1 MNKKLTKYL
10 VLALVAVIA
19 FAGCTNPAGPKIT
32 PEVPPE
38 VPTVTDPLRIFID
51 VGDFVIYVNQTDRSK
66 ILTATTL
73 PSDTDTDFAW
83 KITNDPDDVAFM
95 DPPITTIVPPYNSS
109 VTVTADY
116 EKLGFSQITVT
127 ATRGTETASTTVYCY
142 SLFDVRG
149 VDGVGGTIWVNAAN
163 NAYQLN
169 DNNTFSYAAVYAGG
183 PITGTD
189 GTYASTGTIVTLTD
203 TDSTTS
209 YVIGFNGTKWELAGG
224 WILQ

>member
-1 MNKKLTKYL
+1 MKRKLTKYFAL
-10 VLALVAVIA
+10 MLVAVIILGA
-19 FAGCTNPAGPKIT
+19 CTNPAGPKIT
-32 PEVPPE
+32 PEVLPE

-51 VGDFVIYVNQTDRSK
+51 GGDFLIYVNQTARSK

-163 NAYQLN
+163 NAFQLN
-169 DNNTFSYAAVYAGG
+169 DDGTYAYHASYAAPVG
-183 PITGTD
+183 TTD

-203 TDSTTS
+203 TGSTTS
-209 YVIGFNGTKWELAGG
+209 YAIGFNGTKWELAGG